1 MAFLPAR
8 IEQHSADAELVMAF
22 TEGGGSY
29 HHALA
34 HDSLGRKL
42 SVFDRR
48 LNGGDRKAAKAKAL
62 RDQGLRLL
70 LGHGTGSRVI
80 RHRLDVSDKSAILLS
95 LRSFF
100 GGFRFFAAPNRH
112 FAERNRNR

>member
-1 MAFLPAR
+1 LAFLPAR
-8 IEQHSADAELVMAF
+8 IEQDGADAELVMAF
-22 TEGGGSY
+22 PEGGGTD

-34 HDSLGRKL
+34 HDGFGREL
-42 SVFDRR
+42 PVLDRR
-48 LNGGDRKAAKAKAL
+48 LHGGDRKAAKSKTL

-80 RHRLDVSDKSAILLS
+80 RHRLDVIYKSSILLS

-100 GGFRFFAAPNRH
+100 EGFRFFAATNRH
-112 FAERNRNR
+112 FAERNRNP